1 MGRVKGLQK
10 GDGMKRGGS
19 GVWVAGKLTSNE
31 PLTNTHLSVGKEKHS
46 DINFQTGKPL
56 FLTSMSPFPVV
67 SLDKFCE
74 ICHQMCMHNN
84 NVDNTH

>member
-56 FLTSMSPFPVV
+56 FLTFYVAFFSHD
-67 SLDKFCE
+67 LL
-74 ICHQMCMHNN
+74 
-84 NVDNTH
+84 